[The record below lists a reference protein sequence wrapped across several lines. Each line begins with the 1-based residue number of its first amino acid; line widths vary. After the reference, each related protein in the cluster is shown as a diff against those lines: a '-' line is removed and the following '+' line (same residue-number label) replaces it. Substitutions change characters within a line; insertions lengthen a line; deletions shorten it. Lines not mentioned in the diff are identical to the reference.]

1 MHFSMAKRF
10 GVEMDSTGD
19 CMHPG
24 RYTQTLFVA
33 AALCAVAGTA
43 AADIFVYQLPGGAR
57 IVTDH
62 PLSSRDYKLVRHS
75 RDTKGAG
82 ALVSSRKIA
91 YAVTDPSAY
100 DRLIHR
106 TARANQVDAALV
118 KAVMHVES
126 GFNPHAV
133 SDKGAQ
139 GLMQLMPDTAQ
150 RYGAEDLFD
159 PVQNV
164 RAGVLY
170 LKDLQKMF
178 KNNTRLVLA
187 AYNAGENAV
196 LRHRG
201 IPPYDETQDYVRKV
215 MKMHREYT
223 AEEHAAT
230 KTKMVVAAAPAPRL
244 LVPATAPAVAP
255 STVTVPATAE
265 LVPVAAVQPV
275 SESVPEKKL

>member
-1 MHFSMAKRF
+1 MHQ
-10 GVEMDSTGD
+10 
-19 CMHPG
+19 G
-24 RYTQTLFVA
+24 RYIRMIVIA
-33 AALCAVAGTA
+33 AALGGAGRVAQ
-43 AADIFVYQLPGGAR
+43 ADIFVYQLPGGAR

-62 PLSSRDYKLVRHS
+62 PLSSRDYQLVRHS
-75 RDTKGAG
+75 KNSKGAG

-91 YAVTDPSAY
+91 YAVTDPTAY

-196 LRHRG
+196 LRHG
-201 IPPYDETQDYVRKV
+201 GVPPYDETQDYVRKV

-223 AEEHAAT
+223 AEERAAT
-230 KTKMVVAAAPAPRL
+230 KMVIAAAPAPRL
-244 LVPATAPAVAP
+244 LVPATTPVIAANTA
-255 STVTVPATAE
+255 TVPNAPG
-265 LVPVAAVQPV
+265 LVPVSAVQPV
-275 SESVPEKKL
+275 SEIVPEKKL